1 MLDDNKDL
9 SEKIKI
15 VDHYS
20 QKLINFGYSK
30 EKVRDIVRSGL
41 KGIMRKESKRMK
53 LSFKYRGA
61 HETLGD
67 RLSKKL
73 LEATTWCKKGGEN
86 EEKEDLVKENKYRE
100 GIWKKW

>member
-1 MLDDNKDL
+1 MERSSQSERSKYSILVNELNRRFEMLEDNKDS

-20 QKLINFGYSK
+20 QQLINSGYSK
-30 EKVRDIVRSGL
+30 EKVRDIVRSGP

-61 HETLGD
+61 HEH
-67 RLSKKL
+67 
-73 LEATTWCKKGGEN
+73 
-86 EEKEDLVKENKYRE
+86 
-100 GIWKKW
+100 